1 MANELSNLKP
11 PKGSRR
17 KPFRKGRGE
26 GSGLGKTAGRG
37 TKGQRARGSVA
48 IGFEGGQM
56 PLDRRLPKRGF
67 VNVFATR
74 YTEVRLDHIA
84 ARCKDGDVVDAAALK
99 ALGVIRKIERD
110 GIKVL
115 GNGEI
120 GFKLTVR
127 ANKFTAS
134 AQSKIEAAGGV
145 AELVGAA
152 TPSA

>member
-1 MANELSNLKP
+1 MSNELSNLKP

-17 KPFRKGRGE
+17 KAFRKGRGE

-67 VNVFATR
+67 VNIFATR

-99 ALGVIRKIERD
+99 ERGVIRKIGRD

-120 GFKLTVR
+120 GIKITVR

-145 AELVGAA
+145 AELVGGAA
-152 TPSA
+152 PNA